1 MSNIKVISIIFT
13 LLLVACATPTHWEK
27 RGATAQDFNID
38 LGQCNAQAFGNANA
52 TLMTA
57 AIVQNQCL
65 QGKGWYLV
73 KDK

>member
-1 MSNIKVISIIFT
+1 MSNIKVLSIVFT
-13 LLLVACATPTHWEK
+13 LSLVACATPTHWEK
-27 RGATAQDFNID
+27 RGATAQDFNMD

-73 KDK
+73 NDR

>member
-1 MSNIKVISIIFT
+1 MLKNRILPTVLILS
-13 LLLVACATPTHWEK
+13 LVACATPTHWEK
-27 RGATAQDFNID
+27 RGATTQDFNMD

-73 KDK
+73 KDR

>member
-1 MSNIKVISIIFT
+1 M
-13 LLLVACATPTHWEK
+13 
-27 RGATAQDFNID
+27 D

-65 QGKGWYLV
+65 QGKGSYLV
-73 KDK
+73 KDR